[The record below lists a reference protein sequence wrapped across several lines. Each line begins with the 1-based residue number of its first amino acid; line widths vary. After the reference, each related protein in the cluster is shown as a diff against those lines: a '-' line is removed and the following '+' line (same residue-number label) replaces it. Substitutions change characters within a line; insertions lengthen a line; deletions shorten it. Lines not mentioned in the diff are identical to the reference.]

1 MLSALFIVLPIFALI
16 FIGWLAGWRGM
27 LGPAASAEISR
38 FVVLLALPALLF
50 NVVAGA
56 RSEDLWQP
64 RYIAAFTLASLLCM
78 GLAVTVAMRRHG
90 RLADAA
96 IEGLN
101 AAYPNIGYVGIPL
114 SVMTFGQ
121 PGLLPASIGAILTM
135 CVTFA
140 AAIVLV
146 EIALHRDVPPRLVVL
161 KVAGR
166 LARNP
171 ILIAPVIA
179 APFPLLGISVPVP
192 VDTTLKLLGAAASP
206 CALVALGLFFAARR
220 PSLDQGHGFTAFLVA
235 VKLLLHPALAWVLGT
250 YVVGLPALWTNALVL
265 MSALPSGTG
274 SFMLAEL
281 YGRDATVSSRTI
293 VITTLLSILSL
304 AAIVGAVG

>member
-56 RSEDLWQP
+56 RSAELWQP
-64 RYIAAFTLASLLCM
+64 GYIAAFTIASSLSM
-78 GLAVTVAMRRHG
+78 AVSVIVALRLHG
-90 RLADAA
+90 SLADAA

-101 AAYPNIGYVGIPL
+101 AGYPNIGYVGIPL
-114 SVMTFGQ
+114 AVMTFGQ
-121 PGLLPASIGAILTM
+121 PGLLPASIGAIITM

-140 AAIVLV
+140 STIVMV
-146 EIALHRDVPPRLVVL
+146 EIALHRDVPAGGVVL

-171 ILIAPVIA
+171 ILIAPVMA
-179 APFPLLGISVPVP
+179 APFPLLGLAVPP
-192 VDTTLKLLGAAASP
+192 PIDTTMKLLGAAASP

-220 PSLDQGHGFTAFLVA
+220 PSPDKSYGYTAYLVVA
-235 VKLLLHPALAWVLGT
+235 KLVVHPALAWFFGR
-250 YVVGLPALWTNALVL
+250 YVFDLSPFWTSALVL
-265 MSALPSGTG
+265 MCALPSGTG
-274 SFMLAEL
+274 SFMLAES
-281 YGRDATVSSRTI
+281 YGRDATLSSRTI
-293 VITTLLSILSL
+293 VITTLVSIISL
-304 AAIVGAVG
+304 ALIVGSVG